1 MQEKGYYS
9 FNRDGGEIYFT
20 ADALQS
26 RKQVPLTMDIL
37 KDTLKTPYKQYT
49 IGKVEIQYLE
59 KLTDTANVDVK
70 EFENAII
77 KRIDDQYKV
86 KALWRPI
93 TLKKGEIYNQKNLD
107 LTKRNFL
114 ALNNFSIASYKAS
127 PDKYSNPNDTFINV
141 KYKLIP
147 LPKYNF
153 KTALDL
159 HYSQILNL
167 GFSPSAELTARN
179 IFGGAENFTGS
190 VSGTFGTVFDEKNP
204 NALLDRKSTRLN
216 SSH

>member
-9 FNRDGGEIYFT
+9 FNRDGGEVYFT
-20 ADALQS
+20 ADTLQS

-49 IGKVEIQYLE
+49 IGNVEIQYLE

-114 ALNNFSIASYKAS
+114 ALNNFSIASYEAS
-127 PDKYSNPNDTFINV
+127 PDQYSNPNDTIINV

-159 HYSQILNL
+159 HYSQIWNFS
-167 GFSPSAELTARN
+167 FSPYDELTARKV
-179 IFGGAENFTGS
+179 FSGA
-190 VSGTFGTVFDEKNP
+190 
-204 NALLDRKSTRLN
+204 
-216 SSH
+216 